1 MLNALTGFAVVGLA
15 IIVGFIVGRTNLV
28 GEHGRYVLSR
38 LTFFVLSPFLLFSVL
53 SQADVHM
60 LFSSQLPVAGISAV
74 AIFIVYA
81 LFAKLVLR
89 RSAGAAVIGSLGSG
103 YVNANNIGLPI
114 ATYVLGNGAYSAPVI
129 LMQLLLF
136 TPVFLVL
143 LDAISTGGMK
153 LVPII
158 GRTARN
164 PMIIGALLGTLVA
177 ATGIELPPIVVE
189 PTQLMADAAIPV
201 LLISFGLSLSGSRV
215 LATRGTRADV
225 LVASAMK
232 LFLMPLIA
240 WFVGSQVFGMTDTA
254 LLAVVVMASL
264 PSAQN
269 VFNYAQRYD
278 VGEVVARDIVFLTTI
293 GSVPVLLAVVWL
305 LG

>member
-15 IIVGFIVGRTNLV
+15 IIVGFIVGRTGLV

-60 LFSSQLPVAGISAV
+60 LFSSQLPVAAISAV
-74 AIFIVYA
+74 TVFVLYGLVAG
-81 LFAKLVLR
+81 LVLR
-89 RSAGAAVIGSLGSG
+89 RTAGAAVIGSLGAG

-143 LDAISTGGMK
+143 LDGISTGGMK
-153 LVPII
+153 LGPIL

-164 PMIIGALLGTLVA
+164 PMIIGALLGTIVA
-177 ATGIELPPIVVE
+177 ATGIDLPPIVVE
-189 PTQLMADAAIPV
+189 PTQLLADAAIPV

-215 LATRGTRADV
+215 LSTRGTRADV

-232 LFLMPLIA
+232 LFLMPAVA
-240 WFVGSQVFGMTDTA
+240 WLVGSLVFGMTGAA

-269 VFNYAQRYD
+269 VFNYAQRYG
-278 VGEVVARDIVFLTTI
+278 VGEVVARDIVFITTV
-293 GSVPVLLAVVWL
+293 GSVPVLLVVVWL